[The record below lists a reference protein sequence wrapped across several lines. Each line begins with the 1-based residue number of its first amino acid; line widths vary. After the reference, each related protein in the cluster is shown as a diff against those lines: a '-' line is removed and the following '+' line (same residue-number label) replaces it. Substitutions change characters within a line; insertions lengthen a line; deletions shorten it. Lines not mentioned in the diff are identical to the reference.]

1 VKFLVV
7 SDTHGEKE
15 PLLEVMERH
24 HKENVKIFHCG
35 DYCIP
40 AHTFPE
46 ITFAKGN
53 CDRDEHVQE
62 ENLIEFDGLRILQ
75 LHGHRYKVKETS
87 LKLQYRAMELGVNF
101 VLFGHTH
108 IPTCVM
114 NKNILY
120 LNPGSLLIPRFYSV
134 PTYATVGISPAEDGE
149 RVKLEVE
156 FFSLYGERQKGYGG
170 VYYLPAINR

>member
-1 VKFLVV
+1 VKFLVF

-15 PLLEVMERH
+15 PLLQVMERH
-24 HKENVKIFHCG
+24 HKEEMKIFHCG

-40 AHTFPE
+40 ARTFPE
-46 ITFAKGN
+46 IIFVKGN
-53 CDRDEHVQE
+53 CDRDVEVPE
-62 ENLIEFDGLRILQ
+62 ENVIEIGGLRILHV
-75 LHGHRYKVKETS
+75 HGHKYKVKETS
-87 LKLQYRAMELGVNF
+87 LKLQYRAMELEANF

-134 PTYATVGISPAEDGE
+134 PTYATVDVSPVSEDGKV
-149 RVKLEVE
+149 RLDVD
-156 FFSLYGERQKGYGG
+156 FYSLYGERQKGYGG
-170 VYYLPAINR
+170 VYYLTAIS